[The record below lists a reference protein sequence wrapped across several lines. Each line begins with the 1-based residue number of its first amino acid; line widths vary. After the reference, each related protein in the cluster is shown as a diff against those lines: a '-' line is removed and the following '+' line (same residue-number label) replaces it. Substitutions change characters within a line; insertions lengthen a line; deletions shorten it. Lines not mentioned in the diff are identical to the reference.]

1 MCTLLNYTCMW
12 KSVWFIILQQSS
24 VRCRMGLS
32 SECGACKTN
41 FQMLFYLPDFGQ
53 RDIKAVLKQIRVSSA
68 SALSCE
74 ESIKPN
80 CSSKEFFLFSLTEIY
95 HFYTAY
101 RCLTSRRSWVQN
113 PPAGWSL
120 YVLSVPEW
128 VLSRYSCTIPQYK
141 DMHVKINWW
150 SAKEPQIRWSVAEDV
165 TSNSHVPP
173 HDRGQAASINTS

>member
-1 MCTLLNYTCMW
+1 MHKLLLGCMH
-12 KSVWFIILQQSS
+12 VHTVELHMHVEICVIYYPTAEF
-24 VRCRMGLS
+24 
-32 SECGACKTN
+32 SEVSDGIEFPN

-120 YVLSVPEW
+120 YVLSVPAW

-150 SAKEPQIRWSVAEDV
+150 SAKEPQIR
-165 TSNSHVPP
+165 
-173 HDRGQAASINTS
+173 